1 MGKEIKKQVP
11 WTKSRIDKFVELGM
25 LNEEQEY
32 LMRSRVRGATV
43 TEQAMHLNCD
53 PSTIHRKIKK
63 IKEIYDVVQKEHAD
77 IFPPRRTSKEEEYM
91 DTH

>member
-11 WTKSRIDKFVELGM
+11 WNKERIDKFVELAM
-25 LNEEQEY
+25 LNEDQEY
-32 LMRSRVRGATV
+32 LMRSRVKGATV

-53 PSTIHRKIKK
+53 PSTIHRKISAIKK
-63 IKEIYDVVQKEHAD
+63 IYDEVQKEYPD
-77 IFPPRRTSKEEEYM
+77 IFPPRRTSKEEKYM